1 MRQREGPKTR
11 GKPVKLPLCLIVS
24 FVSLKIDTIGAF
36 LLLGLR
42 NCVHLYV
49 SLLTSETETVRQDG
63 PRAVIWP
70 KYATFAVSQARPAVR
85 RNETSGIVPT
95 TIEPEGLLRGAGPH
109 AADALGL
116 WRVGRSLG
124 TSRRFGRAAH
134 RQVAER
140 FRRARRRTWAR
151 GGDGPYARPLP
162 PLPLS
167 CPALRAPA
175 ATFAARLPTGP
186 PGAA

>member
-49 SLLTSETETVRQDG
+49 SLLASETETVRQDG

-95 TIEPEGLLRGAGPH
+95 TM
-109 AADALGL
+109 
-116 WRVGRSLG
+116 
-124 TSRRFGRAAH
+124 
-134 RQVAER
+134 
-140 FRRARRRTWAR
+140 ARLEVPKWPP
-151 GGDGPYARPLP
+151 GYARPMP
-162 PLPLS
+162 PSPRP
-167 CPALRAPA
+167 CPAYA
-175 ATFAARLPTGP
+175 ATRALQIAAGGTLA
-186 PGAA
+186 GAWSWSRGSA